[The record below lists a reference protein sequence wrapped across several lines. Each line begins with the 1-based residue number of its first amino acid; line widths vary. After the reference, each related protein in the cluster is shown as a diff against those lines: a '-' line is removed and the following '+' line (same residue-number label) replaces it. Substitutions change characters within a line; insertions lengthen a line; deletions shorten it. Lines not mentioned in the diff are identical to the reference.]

1 MPTTGVELP
10 PPSIRVSVALI
21 IRGPWVLLTGRD
33 PERPGGG
40 CWEFPGGKVEQG
52 ETPSGALRREL
63 EEELGIQALQLTPL
77 PPFHHRDSYYAIR
90 LIPFRVDSYQG
101 QPNSREGQPLGW
113 TALVR
118 LRAIAMPRANG
129 PFLDHLIQCGVLSC
143 LG

>member
-10 PPSIRVSVALI
+10 TSSLRVSVALI

-33 PERPGGG
+33 PEQAGGG

-77 PPFHHRDSYYAIR
+77 PPFHHRDSHYAVH

-101 QPNSREGQPLGW
+101 QPHSCEGQPLGW
-113 TALVR
+113 TALIR
-118 LRAIAMPRANG
+118 LRTIAMPRANG
-129 PFLDHLIQCGVLSC
+129 PFLDHLVQCGVFGR